1 MEQRNSNKTIMSS
14 VLFLDIVEYSKES
27 VVGQISLKERFNR
40 FLSEGLRKVPE
51 ADRIILDTGDGAAVS
66 FIGDIEEALQASLAM
81 RDNLLNQSATETPL
95 LRIRMGINLGPV
107 RLVRDINGQPNI
119 VGDGI
124 NVAQRIM
131 GFAGENEILMSRSY
145 YDAISQYSEH
155 YKELVRFKGSQ
166 TDKHVRAHEIYVVR
180 QPGEVVLS
188 TPSTAETTT
197 GNKLPMYIGGGV
209 VAVGIIAGLIFSNS
223 SSEPTASSAS
233 PINPTVSSITVP
245 PASVVVSSPASGE
258 SSIAPTP
265 TIQNHKVVGNSKTN
279 NNDKTAK
286 MNKPTASA
294 AVATPTKVTPPP
306 PTKPTPTPA
315 QSGEGRI
322 TIGCAEG
329 SKVFIDGSNQGKVG
343 TVPLSLTVS
352 SGTHLVV
359 VDSPNRLI
367 SQHVTVEQN
376 QTVRV
381 GSGAC
386 N

>member
-40 FLSEGLRKVPE
+40 FLSEGLCKVPE

-66 FIGDIEEALQASLAM
+66 FIGDIEEALQVSLSM
-81 RDNLLNQSATETPL
+81 REHLLNQDPAFTPL
-95 LRIRMGINLGPV
+95 LRIRIGINLGPV

-155 YKELVRFKGSQ
+155 YKEMVRFKGSQ

-180 QPGEVVLS
+180 QPGEVAASSPAPTES
-188 TPSTAETTT
+188 TKS
-197 GNKLPMYIGGGV
+197 KLPIYIGGGV
-209 VAVGIIAGLIFSNS
+209 IAVGIIAGLVFSNS
-223 SSEPTASSAS
+223 GSDPASGQALPVDSA
-233 PINPTVSSITVP
+233 ISSISVP
-245 PASVVVSSPASGE
+245 PASVAVVSSTHAESTVTPASD
-258 SSIAPTP
+258 T
-265 TIQNHKVVGNSKTN
+265 QHHKVVGNNKAN
-279 NNDKTAK
+279 NNDKATKA
-286 MNKPTASA
+286 NKPATSA
-294 AVATPTKVTPPP
+294 TVAAPTKAPSKATPIA
-306 PTKPTPTPA
+306 A
-315 QSGEGRI
+315 QMGEGRI

-343 TVPLSLTVS
+343 TVPLTLTVGT
-352 SGTHLVV
+352 GTHLVV

-367 SQHVTVEQN
+367 SQHVTVDLN